1 MRLIFNSKRWHCDL
15 EWGFQ
20 IKDEPETEEPEHG
33 ELQSETQIDP
43 ESIEVEE
50 STVAKAHKVI
60 GFRPNPE
67 RKEYR
72 DG

>member
-20 IKDEPETEEPEHG
+20 VKEDDVPETIEHES
-33 ELQSETQIDP
+33 ELSSETQIDP
-43 ESIEVEE
+43 EAIEIED

-60 GFRPNPE
+60 GFRPNRGSDE
-67 RKEYR
+67 
-72 DG
+72 